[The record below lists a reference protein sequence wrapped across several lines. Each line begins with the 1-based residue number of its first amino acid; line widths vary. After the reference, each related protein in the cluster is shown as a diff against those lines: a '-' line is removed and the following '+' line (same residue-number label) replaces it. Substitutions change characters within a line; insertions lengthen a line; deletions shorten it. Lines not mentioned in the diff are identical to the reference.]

1 MSYAR
6 KTGYSGGG
14 DLPRGARV
22 FELKKGDGSFMHGS
36 SYVVDDNGET
46 NVDMDVREPPTFQF
60 SHQKECSNDRI
71 VATLLVSRQFQFS
84 WPSVALGLDGNGCFL
99 GSLLS
104 QH

>member
-14 DLPRGARV
+14 DLTRGARV

-46 NVDMDVREPPTFQF
+46 NVDMDVREGCSPTHAIF
-60 SHQKECSNDRI
+60 I
-71 VATLLVSRQFQFS
+71 LVLAF
-84 WPSVALGLDGNGCFL
+84 
-99 GSLLS
+99 
-104 QH
+104 

>member
-60 SHQKECSNDRI
+60 SHQKECSKSVFEGFMLFPEHPEIDNDEEGYD
-71 VATLLVSRQFQFS
+71 
-84 WPSVALGLDGNGCFL
+84 WKGNFI
-99 GSLLS
+99 SKDTFI
-104 QH
+104 Q